1 MGRKQQL
8 NHQIFHHKTDQCNEG
23 KTQVQMEHN
32 ERTYETGDQVR
43 LEEVVLK
50 HKLDGGCR
58 ESELEGTYKN
68 VR

>member
-1 MGRKQQL
+1 
-8 NHQIFHHKTDQCNEG
+8 
-23 KTQVQMEHN
+23 MEHN